1 MQSANDARGTRI
13 AFFKIGSFSQ
23 VNAHLLRELGRV
35 FPNHPIDVFDIE
47 KLARNRWY
55 KHAKRFHAWREYSWS
70 QFTHPVDYVFD
81 KTTWFMNRMRKTIE
95 RLPIDDRYAFTFQTQ
110 FLFDGSIKG
119 LPHFVLTDYTGLAN
133 ELRNPPYPVN
143 YSRQWL
149 HMEREGYHRADLIF
163 VNSEFSG
170 RSLVEQYGLPRHRV
184 LNVGS
189 GVNIE
194 VELPLRNQEFRNKR
208 ILFVGIDWER
218 KGGPLLV
225 RAFQRIRQKH
235 PDAHLT
241 IIGCRPVLSVAN
253 CDVLGKVPLEQM
265 PEYFQQASIFCFPSE
280 VEPLGIALYEAALYG
295 LGICSTRY
303 EAAEEFL
310 QHEDS
315 VLFNELGDEETL
327 YQNLLRLIENPELCR
342 AYGAKAQSIAK
353 ARFDWTRVGD
363 EIHDAIQNRLGS
375 AELRSARSA

>member
-1 MQSANDARGTRI
+1 MHPENSTAATRI
-13 AFFKIGSFSQ
+13 AFLKLGSFSQ
-23 VNAHLLRELGRV
+23 VNTHLLRELGRV

-47 KLARNRWY
+47 ALTRKTGKRWY
-55 KHAKRFHAWREYSWS
+55 KFAKRFHAWREYPWS
-70 QFTHPVDYVFD
+70 QLTHPVDYVFD
-81 KTTWFMNRMRKTIE
+81 KTTWYMSRMRETIE
-95 RLPIDDRYAFTFQTQ
+95 GLAIDGRHWFTFQTQ

-133 ELRNPPYPVN
+133 QLRNPPYPVN
-143 YSRQWL
+143 YNRSWL
-149 HMEREGYHRADLIF
+149 RMEAEGYHRADLVF

-170 RSLVEQYGLPRHRV
+170 RSLVEQYGLPRSRV
-184 LNVGS
+184 VNVGS
-189 GVNIE
+189 GCNIE
-194 VELPLRNQEFRNKR
+194 VKLPLRNQEFRNKR

-225 RAFQRIRQKH
+225 SAFRRIREKH

-241 IIGCRPVLSVAN
+241 IIGCEPKLNIAN
-253 CDVLGKVPLEQM
+253 CDVMGKVPLDQM
-265 PEYFQQASIFCFPSE
+265 PGFFQEASIFCFPSE

-310 QHEDS
+310 QHEQS
-315 VLFNELGDEETL
+315 VLFNESGDAETL

-363 EIHDAIQNRLGS
+363 EIGEAILNRLG
-375 AELRSARSA
+375 RVPC